1 MCKCIIGLTHVFFVL
16 VYMRVCVRAFGEGL
30 WADKCVSCA
39 CLRVWFSRWGDAR
52 IHQSEHRMAIMRYV
66 LFDLLLCRSLFIYIG
81 HFCTFLLI
89 HSFVG
94 LFPFISV
101 TFLCLF
107 WFTLSQVFFHL
118 YLSLFYVSFD
128 LLCRRSFSIYMC
140 HFSTSLLIY
149 SFAGLFPF
157 ILVTFVCLFWLL
169 WDYFVGLFWSIC
181 AFFVRLFLCTRL

>member
-66 LFDLLLCRSLFIYIG
+66 SFDLLLCRSLFIYIG

-128 LLCRRSFSIYMC
+128 LLCRRSFSIYTG
-140 HFSTSLLIY
+140 HFCVPLLTFMGLFCRSLLIY
-149 SFAGLFPF
+149 M
-157 ILVTFVCLFWLL
+157 CLFCTSLL
-169 WDYFVGLFWSIC
+169 MYSFVGLFSFIPVSFVG
-181 AFFVRLFLCTRL
+181 FFWYWW